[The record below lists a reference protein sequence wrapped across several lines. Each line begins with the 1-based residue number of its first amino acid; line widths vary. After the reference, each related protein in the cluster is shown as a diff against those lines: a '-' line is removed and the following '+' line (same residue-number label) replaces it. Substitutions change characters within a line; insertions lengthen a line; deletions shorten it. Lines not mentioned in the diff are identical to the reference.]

1 MTAKTLLLMD
11 GAAMAYRAF
20 YAIQNL
26 SSSAGQ
32 PTNALF
38 GFIRMANQ
46 LAAQWHPTHRAVVF
60 DAGLPAARMA
70 LLPSYKQ
77 QRPPMPDPLRSQFP
91 LIEEFL
97 RCAGIPVLR
106 VEGQEADDTM
116 ASLAALAAAEAAETL
131 LATSDKDLLQLV
143 SASVAAVSPVKGGVR
158 CGPPEVA
165 ERLGVAPE
173 QVVDWLAMAGDNAD
187 GIPGVPGIGGKTA
200 AKLLGQFGS
209 LMQILARL
217 DEVRP
222 EHVRESLRSHGEELK
237 RNLGLVRLDTTLDC
251 VPAWDALA
259 RQAEPFD
266 AVVPFYNRLGF
277 HSLTRAAQEESVR
290 ILEQAEAD
298 GEEVKRGADEYAAS
312 ILIGLEGEVV
322 RTLQGIKRGIQLLDE
337 RRSQLRGALEEV
349 PAGPDEYGPIEGH
362 EPGPVDA
369 WEEPGPES
377 PARRR

>member
-1 MTAKTLLLMD
+1 M
-11 GAAMAYRAF
+11 Y
-20 YAIQNL
+20 
-26 SSSAGQ
+26 
-32 PTNALF
+32 
-38 GFIRMANQ
+38 GFIRMLQA
-46 LAAQWHPTHRAVVF
+46 LAAAWQPTHWAV
-60 DAGLPAARMA
+60 A
-70 LLPSYKQ
+70 LDGGVPDWRRELWTGYKAE
-77 QRPPMPDPLRSQFP
+77 RPPMPDGLRAQLPLLDEYLDRANICHIRMQ
-91 LIEEFL
+91 
-97 RCAGIPVLR
+97 
-106 VEGQEADDTM
+106 GQEADDVL
-116 ASLAALAAAEAAETL
+116 ASLVAHLSGDADETL
-131 LATSDKDLLQLV
+131 IATSDKDLLQLV

-277 HSLTRAAQEESVR
+277 HSLTRAAQEVTM
-290 ILEQAEAD
+290 L
-298 GEEVKRGADEYAAS
+298 
-312 ILIGLEGEVV
+312 
-322 RTLQGIKRGIQLLDE
+322 
-337 RRSQLRGALEEV
+337 
-349 PAGPDEYGPIEGH
+349 
-362 EPGPVDA
+362 
-369 WEEPGPES
+369 
-377 PARRR
+377 